1 MAEIINLGPVG
12 FNPTGN
18 YDNTR
23 SYEKL
28 DMVLYQGSSYVA
40 KQSVIGQLPTNS

>member
-1 MAEIINLGPVG
+1 MAEIINLGPVD

-23 SYEKL
+23 LYERL
-28 DMVLYQGSSYVA
+28 DVVYYERSSYVA
-40 KQSVIGQLPTNS
+40 LKELIEYF

>member
-1 MAEIINLGPVG
+1 MAEIINLGPVD

-23 SYEKL
+23 SYERL
-28 DMVLYQGSSYVA
+28 DVVYYERSFYVA
-40 KQSVIGQLPTNS
+40 LKELIEYF